1 MSPGSTQAGV
11 TAGAGVDVTMF
22 HLHLRPQFR
31 YSHWFTTNAA
41 SQGGATISVLSGV
54 FNFAPAPALS
64 IASPFSTQSNEASFL
79 LDVVF

>member
-1 MSPGSTQAGV
+1 
-11 TAGAGVDVTMF
+11 MF